1 MKIITQLVILT
12 LSLLLVDAGGH
23 CNYLLMSYNRFKRE
37 CNPGRININSCCD
50 LTGFPLSKAPNDV
63 YQMKKCVPGCDKI
76 TPFTTVNTDVYC
88 RMGDHEGPG
97 WTVIQRKNVDDSS
110 ESFNRT
116 WKEYVEGFGNLE
128 GNFWYGLKTINCL
141 TQNYQS
147 WEMKMNY
154 KLKNGG
160 WYNPFYTQF
169 SVGSAKEGYP
179 LTIAGYTRDDTDWF
193 ADHPLN
199 RMKFSTPDNDNDQ
212 SSGNCAAQRK
222 NGWWYNNCTSININ
236 AEKPYIGNK
245 EVVFVEMMIR
255 PKDCLIN

>member
-12 LSLLLVDAGGH
+12 LSLLLADAGGH

-76 TPFTTVNTDVYC
+76 TPFTTINTDVYC
-88 RMGDHEGPG
+88 RMDDHKGPG

-199 RMKFSTPDNDNDQ
+199 GMKFSTPDNDNDR